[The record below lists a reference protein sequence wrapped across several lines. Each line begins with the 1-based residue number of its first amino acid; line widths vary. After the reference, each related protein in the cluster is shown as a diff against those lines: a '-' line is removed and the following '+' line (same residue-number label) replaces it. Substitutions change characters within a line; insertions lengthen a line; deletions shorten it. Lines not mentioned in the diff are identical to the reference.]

1 MEKSTRGNP
10 DDASRQ
16 NTRMQDDMEI
26 EDVFSSRV
34 RIKALVLLMKMDQ
47 LNVSELA
54 RKLGV
59 NYVCTFKH
67 LQVLQDEGL
76 VEFVGYGRSRIYRM
90 NRQSAKAKVTED
102 PLKAWEDH

>member
-1 MEKSTRGNP
+1 
-10 DDASRQ
+10 
-16 NTRMQDDMEI
+16 MEI

-34 RIKALVLLMKMDQ
+34 RIKALVLLMKLGR

-54 RKLGV
+54 IKLGV

-76 VEFVGYGRSRIYRM
+76 VEFASYGRSRIYSM
-90 NRQSAKAKVTED
+90 NGQSAKARATED
-102 PLKAWEDH
+102 LLKAWEH

>member
-1 MEKSTRGNP
+1 
-10 DDASRQ
+10 
-16 NTRMQDDMEI
+16 MEI

-34 RIKALVLLMKMDQ
+34 RIKALVLLMKTGH

-59 NYVCTFKH
+59 NYVSTFKP

-76 VEFVGYGRSRIYRM
+76 VEFAKHGRSRIYRV
-90 NRQSAKAKVTED
+90 NRNSVKARATED
-102 PLKAWEDH
+102 LLKAWEDH

>member
-1 MEKSTRGNP
+1 
-10 DDASRQ
+10 
-16 NTRMQDDMEI
+16 MQGDMEV

-34 RIKALVLLMKMDQ
+34 RIKALVLLMKIGR

-59 NYVCTFKH
+59 NYVSTFKH

-76 VEFVGYGRSRIYRM
+76 VEFANYGRSRIYRM
-90 NRQSAKAKVTED
+90 NRQSAKARATED
-102 PLKAWEDH
+102 LLKAWEDPPTKE